1 MFLSEY
7 HYNQAAWRMEGK
19 AFCKWGGKE
28 ELRILEHIPVLI
40 LYTCCDNDISDKCQN
55 QLKEIYCYTSLQ

>member
-1 MFLSEY
+1 
-7 HYNQAAWRMEGK
+7 MEGK

-28 ELRILEHIPVLI
+28 ELHILEHIPVLI

-55 QLKEIYCYTSLQ
+55 QLKEIYCYTSFQ